1 MAPRPYPEVIMR
13 LGNAQLVEKNLRHV
27 GVIVLA
33 GMEYSFFNLIGKD
46 VLNGTTNGRGFNY
59 LRAGPDDG
67 E

>member
-1 MAPRPYPEVIMR
+1 
-13 LGNAQLVEKNLRHV
+13 
-27 GVIVLA
+27 
-33 GMEYSFFNLIGKD
+33 MEYSFFNLIGKD